1 MIQICS
7 VIKNTIKMETTNPGI
22 KLSLLWIFILTNVIF
37 RDIHQMALKHH
48 LEMLLTGTY
57 NGIEVTEMVM
67 LMGGIVLEIPIA
79 MIVLS
84 YVLKRKYNRIANCI
98 AVVIAGLLFT
108 VEPPTD
114 MDDVFFKIVGYIGL
128 AVILIT
134 VIKWGPSHQSINE

>member
-1 MIQICS
+1 
-7 VIKNTIKMETTNPGI
+7 METVNPRI
-22 KLSLLWIFILTNVIF
+22 KLSLLWIFILTNIIF
-37 RDIHQMALKHH
+37 RDIHQMTLKHH

-67 LMGGIVLEIPIA
+67 LMGGIILEIPIA

-84 YVLKRKYNRIANCI
+84 YVLKRKYNRIANSI
-98 AVVIAGLLFT
+98 TIVIAALLFA

-114 MDDVFFKIVGYIGL
+114 MDDIFFKIVEYIGL
-128 AVILIT
+128 VTIIIT